1 MLAYGKKEVGVDI
14 EKIQFKEMPIIDCIL
29 KKEEKEYINSESEE
43 ECNKRF
49 IQIWGIKE
57 SYIKYLGTGLSTA
70 MNSFSVNIS
79 TKSIVDNNRV
89 LSNKI
94 YIKSILFETDY
105 YLSVCSEEDEVK
117 IKRVKLKDIIKTMR
131 GIDFYR

>member
-1 MLAYGKKEVGVDI
+1 M
-14 EKIQFKEMPIIDCIL
+14 QSKEMPIIDCIL
-29 KKEEKEYINSESEE
+29 KKEEKEYIYSASEE
-43 ECNKRF
+43 ERNKRF

-70 MNSFSVNIS
+70 VDSFLVNIS

-89 LSNKI
+89 LSNNI
-94 YIKSILFETDY
+94 YVKSFLFETDY

-117 IKRVKLKDIIKTMR
+117 LKEVKLEDIYK
-131 GIDFYR
+131 